1 MPKRIPSV
9 LMRGGTSK
17 GLFLHDN
24 HLPADPQVRDR
35 VILAAFGS
43 PDPNKRQIDGV
54 GGGVSTTS
62 KVAIISPSES
72 PDYDVVYNFG
82 QVSIDRPMVDY
93 KSNCGNISSAVGP
106 FAVDE
111 GLVKAVEPITRVRIH
126 QLNTDKL
133 ITAEVPVKNGRFH
146 AQGDYAISGVPGTH
160 ARITLRF
167 ADPGGA
173 ATGKLFPTGNRR
185 DTLDIQGVGPIPVT
199 LIDAANPVVLVA
211 AKKIGLTG
219 IEIDEIDASEQ
230 IQARLESIRC
240 KAAVLIG
247 LATSEEEAHQRSQ
260 AVPKIAFIAP
270 PQPYT
275 TVGGDVVRSED
286 VDVLGRIMSMGTL
299 HRSYAVSGGVSTAG
313 AAMIPGT
320 VAYDLLQEDARR
332 RDLLRIGHPGGVI
345 DIGAVL
351 DIDDDSDR
359 CFYKEAVIGR
369 TARRLMEGYVLV
381 PEACFQG

>member
-1 MPKRIPSV
+1 MQKRIPTV

-17 GLFLHDN
+17 GLFFHDN
-24 HLPADPQVRDR
+24 HLPPDSDSRNR

-43 PDPNKRQIDGV
+43 PDPNRRQIDGV

-82 QVSIDRPMVDY
+82 QVSIDRPIVDY

-111 GLVKAVEPITRVRIH
+111 GLVKAVEPVTRVRIH

-133 ITAEVPVKNGRFH
+133 ITADVPVKNGRYDE
-146 AQGDYAISGVPGTH
+146 QGDYTIAGVPGTH
-160 ARITLRF
+160 ARIALGF

-173 ATGKLFPTGNRR
+173 LTGKLLPTGNRL
-185 DTLDIQGVGPIPVT
+185 DTIEIPDHGQIT
-199 LIDAANPVVLVA
+199 ITIIDAANPVVLVRA
-211 AKKIGLTG
+211 EDIGLTG
-219 IEIDEIDASEQ
+219 VEIDEVDASKA
-230 IQARLESIRC
+230 ITTTLETIRC

-247 LATSEEEAHQRSQ
+247 LAASEEEATQRSQ
-260 AVPKIAFIAP
+260 AVPKVAFITAAK
-270 PQPYT
+270 PYT
-275 TVGGDVVRSED
+275 TTGGGTIEAQD
-286 VDVLGRIMSMGTL
+286 VDLVGRIMSMGTL
-299 HRSYAVSGGVSTAG
+299 HRSYAVSGGIATAG

-320 VAYDLLQEDARR
+320 VAYDLLEDTAHGKN
-332 RDLLRIGHPGGVI
+332 LLKIGHPGGIIDIEAVI
-345 DIGAVL
+345 DVEGDQCA
-351 DIDDDSDR
+351 
-359 CFYKEAVIGR
+359 YKEAVIGR

-381 PEACFQG
+381 PEAYFG